1 MMAGCMALLL
11 SSQPLKAQETFREM
25 QYSPKSTVFTL
36 NAPSRPTLRLYRAGR
51 GGKQYKKMK
60 MKQVG
65 DNRWSI
71 EVKGDLKGVFYTF
84 DIGRGETPGVF
95 AKAVSCNGGLP
106 WSICATPTPRDGRTT
121 DA

>member
-1 MMAGCMALLL
+1 MRKLMMAGCMALLL

-25 QYSPKSTVFTL
+25 QYSPQSTVFTL

-84 DIGRGETPGVF
+84 DIGSPRPSP
-95 AKAVSCNGGLP
+95 AMAGGLP

-121 DA
+121 DG